1 LPWGSPL
8 TTTTTN
14 NILAN
19 NNNNSATTSECQ
31 TNNNNHNRTLLIT
44 DSVSADGRFLLHTL
58 ALQFLSSRYNINNNI
73 NNNIPNKNNN
83 NNSEAAATSSGER
96 ARMLMEGAVLWITL
110 SPVSERQVVMA
121 LRKGM
126 QHNLGGVGGGGGGGN
141 HSSSGNIGSGG
152 GGVHAMM
159 GNHAT
164 SSSSGTSSGGGGIT
178 GRIHVVSVPLEVADG
193 VLQQH
198 EDEDDDNNHHPEE
211 NKEEEQQQSFSH
223 ERYLKQLHQRIVHW
237 LKHRELLSPSQY
249 NEQQTSEQ
257 NHQTG
262 NSSSSTTASSS
273 MGPNLII
280 IDNGTMLST
289 MFGDTLSN
297 AFISSVRA
305 TMRSYSQTTS
315 TSSSSHTTTVA
326 TTDTTTTTSPSITT
340 VVNTTNLLTIRVTSP
355 DDGGLYQPNDEDNVM
370 KGEKLRSEYSRLL
383 RPWLGMGSG
392 YVDSSSATTTTETT
406 MNITQ
411 LEEQCNYLSLSTN
424 STVPSMVYRCG
435 LYELADAI
443 VDVSPLESGYAR
455 DVLGRLSF
463 ATTRSGK
470 GWWGGSSVGGGGTA
484 VAPVAGVN
492 SGAGSSSRVGNTNNK
507 DDANRAYS
515 SICVNYRCDDSGV
528 RVMRLRSR

>member
-1 LPWGSPL
+1 MIAHHSINSTT

-14 NILAN
+14 NN
-19 NNNNSATTSECQ
+19 NNNDVAPATSECQ
-31 TNNNNHNRTLLIT
+31 TNNLNRTLLIT

-58 ALQFLSSRYNINNNI
+58 ALQFLSSRYNI
-73 NNNIPNKNNN
+73 PNKNNN
-83 NNSEAAATSSGER
+83 NSDAAAASSGG
-96 ARMLMEGAVLWITL
+96 ASTMLMEGAVLWITL

-126 QHNLGGVGGGGGGGN
+126 QHNLGGVGGGGGN
-141 HSSSGNIGSGG
+141 HSSSGSSGSG
-152 GGVHAMM
+152 VNVMM

-164 SSSSGTSSGGGGIT
+164 SSSSSSGTSGGGGGIT

-198 EDEDDDNNHHPEE
+198 EDEENDNNHRPEE
-211 NKEEEQQQSFSH
+211 KTEQQQQSFSH

-257 NHQTG
+257 NQTS
-262 NSSSSTTASSS
+262 NSSSTTTLSSS

-280 IDNGTMLST
+280 VDNGTMLST

-305 TMRSYSQTTS
+305 TMRNYSQTSS
-315 TSSSSHTTTVA
+315 TSSHTTT
-326 TTDTTTTTSPSITT
+326 DTTKTTTSPNITT

-392 YVDSSSATTTTETT
+392 NVDSSSSATTTTETT
-406 MNITQ
+406 SMNITQ
-411 LEEQCNYLSLSTN
+411 LEEQCNYLSLSTK

-463 ATTRSGK
+463 ATTWNGK
-470 GWWGGSSVGGGGTA
+470 GWWGGSSVGG
-484 VAPVAGVN
+484 VN
-492 SGAGSSSRVGNTNNK
+492 TGAGSSNRGGDTNKK